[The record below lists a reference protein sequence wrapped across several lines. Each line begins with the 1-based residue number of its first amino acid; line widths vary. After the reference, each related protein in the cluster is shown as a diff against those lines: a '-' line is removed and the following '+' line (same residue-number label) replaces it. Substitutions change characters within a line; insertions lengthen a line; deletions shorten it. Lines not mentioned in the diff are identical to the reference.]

1 MMRGAMTKWHIVLEI
16 RVNIQQ
22 MFQAG
27 EILSR
32 AANVPSFPTHTR
44 SKRWFQRPAVPGAV
58 MIEPDAVR
66 SAPQSLPVVHPPA
79 PDVWLPAPDRLF
91 PVRDPGSGH

>member
-44 SKRWFQRPAVPGAV
+44 SMRWSPRPAVPGAV
-58 MIEPDAVR
+58 TLEPAAVR
-66 SAPQSLPVVHPPA
+66 STPHSLLVVHPPA
-79 PDVWLPAPDRLF
+79 PDVRAPAPDLLF
-91 PVRDPGSGH
+91 PVRDHGSR